1 MHHLP
6 LLKPE
11 ELLPEVY
18 NRELCFLSPWKI
30 SYLLYGGKSK
40 RHMLT
45 TKISSKLHTPFYFL
59 YAPVVLTSLSFPKL
73 LKYEFRKHVSMT
85 LLPFQIYLLG
95 KFLPNSYSSF
105 KSSLTWLMI
114 ESLAISSV
122 QLHIQGIPLVNAMC
136 LSLPTFCESRN

>member
-1 MHHLP
+1 MYHLP

-11 ELLPEVY
+11 VY
-18 NRELCFLSPWKI
+18 NREPCFLSPWKI

-59 YAPVVLTSLSFPKL
+59 YAPVVLTSLSFPKFL
-73 LKYEFRKHVSMT
+73 IYEFRKYVSMT

-95 KFLPNSYSSF
+95 KFLLIFQVWSYLTDDRKSGHFFCATAYSRYSSC
-105 KSSLTWLMI
+105 KCY
-114 ESLAISSV
+114 V
-122 QLHIQGIPLVNAMC
+122 PV
-136 LSLPTFCESRN
+136 SLPTFCESRN

>member
-1 MHHLP
+1 MHHWP
-6 LLKPE
+6 LSKPE

-18 NRELCFLSPWKI
+18 NREPCFLSPWKI

-40 RHMLT
+40 RWVLT

-95 KFLPNSYSSF
+95 KFLLIFQVWSYLTDDRKIWPFLLCAIAYSRYSSC
-105 KSSLTWLMI
+105 KCYVPVSPYILW
-114 ESLAISSV
+114 E
-122 QLHIQGIPLVNAMC
+122 
-136 LSLPTFCESRN
+136 